1 MDNIELERSVA
12 QYKDRLF
19 QERLHKAHLI
29 EQKRFQLDEDCIR
42 SILDNRVM
50 PKHREIRYEIYRA
63 KYTNSYYVK
72 FWLNNCY
79 VTTRLSDHDSYVGA
93 IGLVVDT
100 ETTKAQ
106 IVNIFEKRIHSL
118 KKKSKLYCF
127 KVIETKG
134 RNYGKWNFN

>member
-1 MDNIELERSVA
+1 MLNIKEIISKPEYKWIEE
-12 QYKDRLF
+12 YKDRLF

-79 VTTRLSDHDSYVGA
+79 VTTRLLDYDSYVGA

-106 IVNIFEKRIHSL
+106 VFNIFEKKDTFIKRKANYIVL
-118 KKKSKLYCF
+118 K
-127 KVIETKG
+127 
-134 RNYGKWNFN
+134 